1 MEYTG
6 VTDRRWRKGTDQTD
20 QRIEEEANY
29 KFASHLN
36 VFSLTDK

>member
-6 VTDRRWRKGTDQTD
+6 VTDRRWRKGTD